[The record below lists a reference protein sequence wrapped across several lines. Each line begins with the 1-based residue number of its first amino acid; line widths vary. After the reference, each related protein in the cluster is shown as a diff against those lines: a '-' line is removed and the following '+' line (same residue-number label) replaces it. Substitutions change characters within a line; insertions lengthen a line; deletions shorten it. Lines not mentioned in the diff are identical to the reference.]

1 MQQKSK
7 KPVIILAAIAGVV
20 SILAVVAAVLVYTMF
35 MTPEKRLEHQLE
47 LGNRYLEEADYDSA
61 LVAFD
66 KAIEIDKKSIKA
78 YAGGIAARKEMDDTE
93 QLQEFYEKTLDVMED
108 LDEDILEDNEDD
120 VIDIYCDAGT
130 VYEEEPE
137 KAMDALESGYK
148 LMDKDKH
155 IYKALTKEYGETAD
169 AKTEEGQYEDALEI
183 YDRWLETNEE
193 DQTAVEGLDDTLETY
208 MNELV
213 AEGDLDKCQELADK
227 YRDVSTIDFDTWIA
241 EAQEEQERK
250 AAEEA
255 VLSMIYEYMSS
266 KDYVSLARMKMDGDA
281 DDVFYE
287 MEGDHILYAPVGAD
301 ESYTGKAAGIYTCPN
316 DSDDYYFYFGAVTE
330 GSREGQGTSFTA
342 EGYNYYTVDD
352 LTWQND
358 KPNGSAHVYQE
369 GETSYSDYITVSD
382 GTMKDGLWDGH
393 VARTLQD
400 DDMYFDL
407 SYDASLGIPTS
418 DVTEEFTSEHTYA
431 GLGYDQ
437 YVIAYDSQDGQYW
450 YTYLKHGETVGAI
463 GYADY

>member
-1 MQQKSK
+1 
-7 KPVIILAAIAGVV
+7 
-20 SILAVVAAVLVYTMF
+20 
-35 MTPEKRLEHQLE
+35 
-47 LGNRYLEEADYDSA
+47 
-61 LVAFD
+61 
-66 KAIEIDKKSIKA
+66 
-78 YAGGIAARKEMDDTE
+78 
-93 QLQEFYEKTLDVMED
+93 
-108 LDEDILEDNEDD
+108 
-120 VIDIYCDAGT
+120 
-130 VYEEEPE
+130 
-137 KAMDALESGYK
+137 
-148 LMDKDKH
+148 
-155 IYKALTKEYGETAD
+155 
-169 AKTEEGQYEDALEI
+169 
-183 YDRWLETNEE
+183 
-193 DQTAVEGLDDTLETY
+193 
-208 MNELV
+208 
-213 AEGDLDKCQELADK
+213 
-227 YRDVSTIDFDTWIA
+227 
-241 EAQEEQERK
+241 
-250 AAEEA
+250 
-255 VLSMIYEYMSS
+255 MIYEYMSS

-281 DDVFYE
+281 DDIFYE
-287 MEGDHILYAPVGAD
+287 LEGDHILYAPDGAD

-358 KPNGSAHVYQE
+358 TPNGSAHVYQE